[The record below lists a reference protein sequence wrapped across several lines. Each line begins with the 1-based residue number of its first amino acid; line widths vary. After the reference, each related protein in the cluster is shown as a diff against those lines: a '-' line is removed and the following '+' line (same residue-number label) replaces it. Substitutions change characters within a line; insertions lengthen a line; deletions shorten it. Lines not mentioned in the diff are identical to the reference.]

1 MATISTP
8 SGRHTDVDRGPTT
21 GVGRNAPTHGR
32 AADVLP
38 LAGEVGGIWDVL
50 EMISTSRFCGDEP
63 FAATAHLKG
72 VPALAAI
79 APAAEPTRSVSNESV
94 DKWIVIGDG
103 WTFFATLDRDGDAY
117 VAISARDRARCDE
130 LMAEVRSK
138 VAPVVPDE
146 DTIPVAFWFCE
157 PHPRLAHRRVAA
169 PTWAS
174 IDQNYPEAIR
184 ARVAL
189 TMQLHR
195 PVGRGRLLLWHGPP
209 GTGKTTATRALA
221 RAWSS
226 WCRTTVVTEPE
237 RLFSSTG
244 MIFNLVAPE
253 SDEVD
258 ETDDDDRRPRWN
270 LLVVE
275 DADEL
280 LRADARSASG
290 QALSRLLNLADGFIG
305 QGLDVLILLSTNERL
320 GGLHPAVSRPGRC
333 LSEIQFPRF
342 SRHEAAN
349 WLGRELPT
357 DVADASL
364 AELVR
369 ARDHA
374 DDDPVT
380 PFAAPAN
387 GVGQYL

>member
-1 MATISTP
+1 M
-8 SGRHTDVDRGPTT
+8 
-21 GVGRNAPTHGR
+21 
-32 AADVLP
+32 
-38 LAGEVGGIWDVL
+38 WDVL

-63 FAATAHLKG
+63 FAATTHLKG
-72 VPALAAI
+72 VSSLADI
-79 APAAEPTRSVSNESV
+79 APAPEPTRSVTTESV

-103 WTFFATLDRDGDAY
+103 WTFFGTRDRYGDAY
-117 VAISARDRARCDE
+117 VAISATTRPRCDD

-138 VAPVVPDE
+138 VVPVVPDE

-157 PHPRLAHRRVAA
+157 PGPRLTHRRVAA
-169 PTWAS
+169 PTWTS
-174 IDQNYPEAIR
+174 IEANYPEAIR
-184 ARVAL
+184 SRVDL

-253 SDEVD
+253 ADEVE
-258 ETDDDDRRPRWN
+258 ETDEHGRRPRWN

-280 LRADARSASG
+280 LRADARSQSG

-305 QGLDVLILLSTNERL
+305 QGLDVLVLLSTNERL

-333 LSEIQFPRF
+333 LSEIEFPRF
-342 SRHEAAN
+342 TRREAAT

-357 DVADASL
+357 DAVDASL

-369 ARDHA
+369 TRDGLDEEVVA
-374 DDDPVT
+374 
-380 PFAAPAN
+380 PFAAPST

>member
-1 MATISTP
+1 
-8 SGRHTDVDRGPTT
+8 
-21 GVGRNAPTHGR
+21 
-32 AADVLP
+32 
-38 LAGEVGGIWDVL
+38 
-50 EMISTSRFCGDEP
+50 
-63 FAATAHLKG
+63 
-72 VPALAAI
+72 
-79 APAAEPTRSVSNESV
+79 
-94 DKWIVIGDG
+94 
-103 WTFFATLDRDGDAY
+103 
-117 VAISARDRARCDE
+117 
-130 LMAEVRSK
+130 
-138 VAPVVPDE
+138 
-146 DTIPVAFWFCE
+146 
-157 PHPRLAHRRVAA
+157 
-169 PTWAS
+169 
-174 IDQNYPEAIR
+174 
-184 ARVAL
+184 
-189 TMQLHR
+189 
-195 PVGRGRLLLWHGPP
+195 
-209 GTGKTTATRALA
+209 
-221 RAWSS
+221 
-226 WCRTTVVTEPE
+226 
-237 RLFSSTG
+237 
-244 MIFNLVAPE
+244 MIFNLVAPD

-342 SRHEAAN
+342 SQQEAAS